1 MGDFYTNTTNINN
14 ELRNRTDNSDQ
25 SIAAIDPLLVK
36 ALILYKRARIGNDI
50 HKYWFAFSCPIGLVS
65 ITT

>member
-1 MGDFYTNTTNINN
+1 MGDFYINKTKINDEVTNS
-14 ELRNRTDNSDQ
+14 TDNSDE
-25 SIAAIDPLLVK
+25 SLAAIDPLLVK
-36 ALILYKRARIGNDI
+36 ALILYKRARIGNEI

>member
-1 MGDFYTNTTNINN
+1 MVDFYTNTTNTTN
-14 ELRNRTDNSDQ
+14 ELTNSTDNFDQ
-25 SIAAIDPLLVK
+25 GIAAIDPLLVK